1 MIEFSPVSA
10 TIGGVLIGV
19 SAVLLLWLHGR
30 VAGISGILYGIFSRE
45 RSDRDWR
52 VLFVAGLIIGGLL
65 YQVIT
70 DQPLLTRSDFPP
82 LMLILAGLLVG
93 AGTRLGSGCTSGH
106 AVCGISRLS
115 LRSVIAT
122 LTFVGAG
129 MISATLARLYLGSP
143 L

>member
-10 TIGGVLIGV
+10 TIGGVLIGA
-19 SAVLLLWLHGR
+19 STVLLLWLNGR
-30 VAGISGILYGIFSRE
+30 VAGVSGILYGIFNRE

-52 VLFVAGLIIGGLL
+52 ILFVAGLILGGLL
-65 YQVIT
+65 YQGIT
-70 DQPLLTRSDFPP
+70 DQPLSTRSDFPP
-82 LMLILAGLLVG
+82 LTLIVAGLLVG

-122 LTFVGAG
+122 LTFV
-129 MISATLARLYLGSP
+129 SAAMMTATFMRFLFGTAS
-143 L
+143 